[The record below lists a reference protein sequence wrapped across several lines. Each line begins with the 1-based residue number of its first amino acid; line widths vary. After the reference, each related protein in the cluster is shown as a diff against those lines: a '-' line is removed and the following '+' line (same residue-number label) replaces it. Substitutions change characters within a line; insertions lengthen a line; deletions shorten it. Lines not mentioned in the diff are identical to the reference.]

1 MKFLHLADLHLG
13 KRVNGFSMLED
24 QAHILRQI
32 LAILDD
38 ERLDGVLIAGDVYD
52 KSVPSV
58 EAVELL
64 DGFLT
69 ELRARGVPVLLI
81 SGNHDS
87 PERLAFGG
95 RVMDSCGIHISPVY
109 DGALAPVTL
118 HDEFGPVHV
127 WLLPFVK
134 PAHVRRWF
142 PDADIE
148 SYTDAVAEA
157 VAHMDIDTAA
167 RNVLV
172 THQFVTGGAR
182 SGSEEL
188 SVGGTDNVDS
198 GVFAPFDYVALG
210 HLHGAQNIG
219 RETIRYAGSP
229 LKYSFSEARQ
239 HKSVTVVTLG
249 EKGDVQ
255 VRTVALTP
263 LRELREIRGSY
274 DELTARSFY
283 EHTTYRSDY
292 LHLILTDEQDVFDAM
307 SRLRTIYPYLM
318 TLDYDNART
327 RAAGGMSVPAETE
340 RRTPLELFEALY
352 QRQNHRP
359 MSEVQRA
366 YIAQLMEQIME
377 QIMEV
382 QG

>member
-38 ERLDGVLIAGDVYD
+38 EQPDGVLIAGDVYD

-148 SYTDAVAEA
+148 SYTDAMAEA

-210 HLHGAQNIG
+210 HLHGAQHIG

-263 LRELREIRGSY
+263 LRELRKIRGSY

-327 RAAGGMSVPAETE
+327 RAAGGMFVPAGME
-340 RRTPLELFEALY
+340 RRTPSELFEALY
-352 QRQNHRP
+352 LRQNHRP

-377 QIMEV
+377 V

>member
-38 ERLDGVLIAGDVYD
+38 EQPDGVLIAGDVYD

-118 HDEFGPVHV
+118 QDAFGPVHV

-198 GVFAPFDYVALG
+198 RVFAPFDYVALG
-210 HLHGAQNIG
+210 HLHGAQHIG

-377 QIMEV
+377 V

>member
-38 ERLDGVLIAGDVYD
+38 EQPDGMLIAGDVYD

-58 EAVELL
+58 EAVGLL

-148 SYTDAVAEA
+148 SYTDAMAEA

-210 HLHGAQNIG
+210 HLHGAQHIG

-340 RRTPLELFEALY
+340 RRTPSELFEALY
-352 QRQNHRP
+352 LRQNHRP

-377 QIMEV
+377 V

>member
-38 ERLDGVLIAGDVYD
+38 EQPDGVLIAGDVYD

-69 ELRARGVPVLLI
+69 ELCARGVPVLLI

-118 HDEFGPVHV
+118 QDAFGPVHI

-157 VAHMDIDTAA
+157 IAHMDIDTAA

-172 THQFVTGGAR
+172 THQFVTGGTR

-210 HLHGAQNIG
+210 HLHGAQHIG

-352 QRQNHRP
+352 QRQNHQP
-359 MSEVQRA
+359 MSEVQRE

-377 QIMEV
+377 V

>member
-38 ERLDGVLIAGDVYD
+38 EQPDGVLIAGDVYD

-148 SYTDAVAEA
+148 SCTDAVAEA
-157 VAHMDIDTAA
+157 VAHMNVDTAA

-210 HLHGAQNIG
+210 HLHGAQHIG

-352 QRQNHRP
+352 TRQNHQP

-377 QIMEV
+377 V

>member
-38 ERLDGVLIAGDVYD
+38 EQPDGVLIAGDVYD

-58 EAVELL
+58 EAVGLL

-118 HDEFGPVHV
+118 HDAFGPVHV

-157 VAHMDIDTAA
+157 IAHMDIDTAA

-210 HLHGAQNIG
+210 HLHGAQHIG

-359 MSEVQRA
+359 MSEVQRE

-377 QIMEV
+377 V

>member
-38 ERLDGVLIAGDVYD
+38 ERPDGVLIAGDVYD

-69 ELRARGVPVLLI
+69 ELRTRGVPVLLI

-109 DGALAPVTL
+109 NGALAPVTL

-188 SVGGTDNVDS
+188 SVGGTDTVDS

-210 HLHGAQNIG
+210 HLHGAQHIG

-377 QIMEV
+377 V

>member
-38 ERLDGVLIAGDVYD
+38 EQPDGVLIAGDVYD

-58 EAVELL
+58 EAVGLL

-95 RVMDSCGIHISPVY
+95 RVMDSCDIHISPVY

-157 VAHMDIDTAA
+157 VAHMDIDAAA

-210 HLHGAQNIG
+210 HLHGAQHIG

-340 RRTPLELFEALY
+340 RRTPSELFEALY

-377 QIMEV
+377 V

>member
-38 ERLDGVLIAGDVYD
+38 EQPDGVLIAGDVYD

-64 DGFLT
+64 DDFLT

-118 HDEFGPVHV
+118 QDAFGPVHV

-157 VAHMDIDTAA
+157 IAHMDIDTAA

-172 THQFVTGGAR
+172 THQFVTGGTR

-210 HLHGAQNIG
+210 HLHGAQHIG

-274 DELTARSFY
+274 NELTARSFY

-318 TLDYDNART
+318 ALDYDNART

-352 QRQNHRP
+352 QRQNHQP
-359 MSEVQRA
+359 MSEVQRE

-377 QIMEV
+377 V

>member
-24 QAHILRQI
+24 QTHILRQI

-38 ERLDGVLIAGDVYD
+38 EQPDGVLIAGDVYD

-118 HDEFGPVHV
+118 HDTFGPVHV

-210 HLHGAQNIG
+210 HLHGAQHIG

-377 QIMEV
+377 V

>member
-38 ERLDGVLIAGDVYD
+38 EQPDGVLIAGDVYD

-58 EAVELL
+58 EAVGLL

-87 PERLAFGG
+87 SERLAFGG

-118 HDEFGPVHV
+118 HDTFGPVHV

-210 HLHGAQNIG
+210 HLHGAQHIG

-255 VRTVALTP
+255 VRTAALTP

-352 QRQNHRP
+352 TRQNHQP

-377 QIMEV
+377 V

>member
-38 ERLDGVLIAGDVYD
+38 EQPDGVLIAGDVYD

-58 EAVELL
+58 EAVGLL
-64 DGFLT
+64 DDFLT

-118 HDEFGPVHV
+118 QDAFGPVHV

-148 SYTDAVAEA
+148 SYTDAMAEA
-157 VAHMDIDTAA
+157 IAHMDIDTAA

-210 HLHGAQNIG
+210 HLHGAQHIG

-255 VRTVALTP
+255 VHTVALTP

-327 RAAGGMSVPAETE
+327 RAAGGMFVPAGME

-352 QRQNHRP
+352 KRQNHQP
-359 MSEVQRA
+359 MSEVQRE

-377 QIMEV
+377 V

>member
-38 ERLDGVLIAGDVYD
+38 EQPDGVLIAGDVYD

-58 EAVELL
+58 EAVGLL

-118 HDEFGPVHV
+118 QDAFGPVHV

-198 GVFAPFDYVALG
+198 GVFAPFDYAALG
-210 HLHGAQNIG
+210 HLHGAQHIG

-377 QIMEV
+377 V

>member
-32 LAILDD
+32 LAILDN
-38 ERLDGVLIAGDVYD
+38 EQPDGVLIAGDVYD

-58 EAVELL
+58 EAVGLL

-95 RVMDSCGIHISPVY
+95 RVMDSCGIHVSPVY

-118 HDEFGPVHV
+118 QDAFGPVHI

-148 SYTDAVAEA
+148 SYTDAMAEA
-157 VAHMDIDTAA
+157 IAHMDIDTAA

-172 THQFVTGGAR
+172 THQFVTGGTR

-210 HLHGAQNIG
+210 HLHGAQHIG

-327 RAAGGMSVPAETE
+327 RAAGGMSVPVEAE
-340 RRTPLELFEALY
+340 RHTPLELFEALY
-352 QRQNHRP
+352 QRQNHQP
-359 MSEVQRA
+359 MSEVQRE

-377 QIMEV
+377 V

>member
-38 ERLDGVLIAGDVYD
+38 EQPDGVLIAGDVYD

-58 EAVELL
+58 EAVGLL

-87 PERLAFGG
+87 SERLAFGG

-118 HDEFGPVHV
+118 HDTFGPVHV

-172 THQFVTGGAR
+172 THQFVTGGTR

-210 HLHGAQNIG
+210 HLHGAQHIG

-352 QRQNHRP
+352 QRQNHQP
-359 MSEVQRA
+359 MSEVQRE

-377 QIMEV
+377 V

>member
-38 ERLDGVLIAGDVYD
+38 EQPDGVLIAGDVYD

-118 HDEFGPVHV
+118 HDAFGPVHV

-148 SYTDAVAEA
+148 SYTDAMAEA
-157 VAHMDIDTAA
+157 VAHMDIDTAT

-172 THQFVTGGAR
+172 THQFVTGGTR

-210 HLHGAQNIG
+210 HLHGAQHIG

-263 LRELREIRGSY
+263 LRELREIRGGY

-327 RAAGGMSVPAETE
+327 RAAGGMSVPVETE
-340 RRTPLELFEALY
+340 RRTPTELFEALY

-359 MSEVQRA
+359 MSDVQRA

-377 QIMEV
+377 V

>member
-38 ERLDGVLIAGDVYD
+38 EQPDGVLIAGDVYD

-58 EAVELL
+58 EAVGLL

-118 HDEFGPVHV
+118 HDAFGPVHV

-148 SYTDAVAEA
+148 SYTDAMAEA

-172 THQFVTGGAR
+172 THQFVTGGTR

-210 HLHGAQNIG
+210 HLHGAQHIG

-377 QIMEV
+377 V

>member
-38 ERLDGVLIAGDVYD
+38 EQPDGVLIAGDVYD

-118 HDEFGPVHV
+118 QDAFGPVHV

-210 HLHGAQNIG
+210 HLHGAQHIG

-292 LHLILTDEQDVFDAM
+292 LHLILTDEQDVFDAT

-352 QRQNHRP
+352 KRQNHRP

-377 QIMEV
+377 V

>member
-38 ERLDGVLIAGDVYD
+38 EQPDGVLIAGDVYD

-58 EAVELL
+58 EAVGLL

-118 HDEFGPVHV
+118 QDAFGPVHV

-148 SYTDAVAEA
+148 SYTDAMAEA

-172 THQFVTGGAR
+172 THQFVTGGTR

-210 HLHGAQNIG
+210 HLHGAQHIG

-292 LHLILTDEQDVFDAM
+292 LHLILTDEQDVFDAI

-340 RRTPLELFEALY
+340 RRTPSELFEALY

-377 QIMEV
+377 V

>member
-38 ERLDGVLIAGDVYD
+38 ERPDGVLIAGDVYD

-58 EAVELL
+58 EAVGLL

-118 HDEFGPVHV
+118 HDAFGPVHV

-148 SYTDAVAEA
+148 SYTDAMAEA

-172 THQFVTGGAR
+172 THQFVTGGTR

-210 HLHGAQNIG
+210 HLHGAQHIG

-352 QRQNHRP
+352 QRQNHQP

-377 QIMEV
+377 V

>member
-38 ERLDGVLIAGDVYD
+38 EQPDGVLIAGDVYD

-109 DGALAPVTL
+109 DGALTPVTL
-118 HDEFGPVHV
+118 QDAFGPVHV

-172 THQFVTGGAR
+172 THQFVTGGTR

-210 HLHGAQNIG
+210 HLHGAQHIG

-292 LHLILTDEQDVFDAM
+292 LHLILTDEQDVFDAI

-377 QIMEV
+377 V

>member
-38 ERLDGVLIAGDVYD
+38 EQPDGVLIAGDVYD

-58 EAVELL
+58 EAVGLL

-118 HDEFGPVHV
+118 HDAFGPVHV

-210 HLHGAQNIG
+210 HLHGAQHIG

-255 VRTVALTP
+255 VRTAALTP
-263 LRELREIRGSY
+263 LRELREIRGNY

-340 RRTPLELFEALY
+340 RCTPLELFEALY
-352 QRQNHRP
+352 TRQNHRP

-377 QIMEV
+377 V

>member
-38 ERLDGVLIAGDVYD
+38 EQPDGVLIAGDVYD

-64 DGFLT
+64 DDFLT

-118 HDEFGPVHV
+118 QDAFGPVHV

-157 VAHMDIDTAA
+157 IAHMDIDTAA

-172 THQFVTGGAR
+172 THQFVTGGTR

-210 HLHGAQNIG
+210 HLHGAQHIG

-352 QRQNHRP
+352 QRQNHQP
-359 MSEVQRA
+359 MSEVQRE

-377 QIMEV
+377 V

>member
-38 ERLDGVLIAGDVYD
+38 EQPDGVLIAGDVYD

-118 HDEFGPVHV
+118 QDAFGPVHV

-148 SYTDAVAEA
+148 SYTDAMAEA

-172 THQFVTGGAR
+172 THQFVTGGTR

-210 HLHGAQNIG
+210 HLHGAQHIG

-340 RRTPLELFEALY
+340 RRTPPELFEALY

-377 QIMEV
+377 V

>member
-38 ERLDGVLIAGDVYD
+38 EQPDGVLIAGDVYD

-58 EAVELL
+58 EAVGLL

-172 THQFVTGGAR
+172 THQFVTGGTR

-210 HLHGAQNIG
+210 HLHGAQHIG

-352 QRQNHRP
+352 QRQNHQP

-377 QIMEV
+377 V

>member
-38 ERLDGVLIAGDVYD
+38 ERPDGVLIAGDVYD

-69 ELRARGVPVLLI
+69 ELRTRGVPVLLI

-157 VAHMDIDTAA
+157 VAHMDIDTAT

-210 HLHGAQNIG
+210 HLHGAQHIG

-255 VRTVALTP
+255 VRTAALTP

-292 LHLILTDEQDVFDAM
+292 LHLILTGEQDVFDAM

-340 RRTPLELFEALY
+340 RRTPSELFEALY
-352 QRQNHRP
+352 LRQNHRP

-377 QIMEV
+377 V

>member
-38 ERLDGVLIAGDVYD
+38 EQPDGVLIAGDVYD

-58 EAVELL
+58 EAVGLL

-172 THQFVTGGAR
+172 THQFVTGGTR

-188 SVGGTDNVDS
+188 SVGGSDNVDS

-210 HLHGAQNIG
+210 HLHGAQHIG
-219 RETIRYAGSP
+219 RETVRYAGSP

-352 QRQNHRP
+352 TRQNHQP
-359 MSEVQRA
+359 MSEVQRE

-377 QIMEV
+377 V

>member
-38 ERLDGVLIAGDVYD
+38 EQPDGVLIAGDVYD

-58 EAVELL
+58 EAVGLL

-118 HDEFGPVHV
+118 QDAFGPVHV

-148 SYTDAVAEA
+148 SYTDAMAEA

-172 THQFVTGGAR
+172 THQFVTGGTR

-210 HLHGAQNIG
+210 HLHGAQHIG

-352 QRQNHRP
+352 LRQNHQP

-377 QIMEV
+377 V

>member
-38 ERLDGVLIAGDVYD
+38 EQPDGVLIAGDVYD

-58 EAVELL
+58 EAVGLL

-109 DGALAPVTL
+109 NGALAPVTL
-118 HDEFGPVHV
+118 QDAFGPVHV

-172 THQFVTGGAR
+172 THQFVTGGTR

-210 HLHGAQNIG
+210 HLHGAQHIG

-377 QIMEV
+377 V

>member
-38 ERLDGVLIAGDVYD
+38 EQPDGVLIAGDVYD

-64 DGFLT
+64 DDFLT

-118 HDEFGPVHV
+118 QDAFGPVHV

-157 VAHMDIDTAA
+157 IAHMDIDTAA

-172 THQFVTGGAR
+172 THQFVTGGTR

-210 HLHGAQNIG
+210 HLHGAQHIG

-255 VRTVALTP
+255 VRTIALTP

-352 QRQNHRP
+352 QRQNHQP
-359 MSEVQRA
+359 MSEVQRE

-377 QIMEV
+377 V

>member
-38 ERLDGVLIAGDVYD
+38 EQPDGVLIAGDVYD

-58 EAVELL
+58 EAVGLL

-118 HDEFGPVHV
+118 QDAFGPVHV

-172 THQFVTGGAR
+172 THQFVTGGTR

-210 HLHGAQNIG
+210 HLHGAQHIG

-359 MSEVQRA
+359 MSEVQRE

-377 QIMEV
+377 V

>member
-38 ERLDGVLIAGDVYD
+38 ERPDGVLIAGDVYD

-58 EAVELL
+58 EAVGLL

-69 ELRARGVPVLLI
+69 ELRTRGVPVLLI

-118 HDEFGPVHV
+118 HDAFGPVHV

-148 SYTDAVAEA
+148 SYTDAIAEA

-172 THQFVTGGAR
+172 THQFVTGGTR

-198 GVFAPFDYVALG
+198 SVFAPFDYVALG
-210 HLHGAQNIG
+210 HLHGAQHIG

-352 QRQNHRP
+352 QRQNHQP
-359 MSEVQRA
+359 MSEAQRA

-377 QIMEV
+377 V

>member
-38 ERLDGVLIAGDVYD
+38 EQPDGVLIAGDVYD

-58 EAVELL
+58 EAVGLL

-118 HDEFGPVHV
+118 QDAFGPVHV

-148 SYTDAVAEA
+148 SYTDAMAEA

-172 THQFVTGGAR
+172 THQFVTGGTC

-210 HLHGAQNIG
+210 HLHGAQHIG

-274 DELTARSFY
+274 NELTARSFY

-377 QIMEV
+377 V

>member
-24 QAHILRQI
+24 QTHILRQI

-38 ERLDGVLIAGDVYD
+38 EQPDGVLIAGDVYD

-118 HDEFGPVHV
+118 QDAFGPVHV

-210 HLHGAQNIG
+210 HLHGAQHIG

-327 RAAGGMSVPAETE
+327 RAAGGMSAPAETE

-352 QRQNHRP
+352 QRQNHQP

-377 QIMEV
+377 V

>member
-38 ERLDGVLIAGDVYD
+38 EQPDGVLIAGDVYD

-118 HDEFGPVHV
+118 QDAFGPVHI

-172 THQFVTGGAR
+172 THQFVTGGTR

-210 HLHGAQNIG
+210 HLHGAQHIG

-352 QRQNHRP
+352 TRQNHQP

-377 QIMEV
+377 V

>member
-38 ERLDGVLIAGDVYD
+38 EQPDGVLIAGDVYD

-210 HLHGAQNIG
+210 HLHGAQHIG

-327 RAAGGMSVPAETE
+327 RAAGGMSVPAEAE

-352 QRQNHRP
+352 QRQNHQP
-359 MSEVQRA
+359 MSEVQRE

-377 QIMEV
+377 V